1 MTEAQPASESLFPVR
16 VGERLKAAR
25 TKAGLDLSDLATR
38 TRVPLR
44 HLNALESGDYSEMP
58 SVTYSVG
65 FARSYARAVGEDEV
79 EIAAMMRNELGQS
92 TPSER
97 AQAMAFDDDDFQ
109 GPVAS
114 KRLAWTAFALFVLV
128 AAGYGL
134 WRSYWVPDTSV
145 SAPREPAAE
154 NSAETSAA
162 PAAAPAPVNP
172 SGQVVLTAKE
182 TVWVRV
188 YDAADKVLLE
198 KELAKG
204 ESWQVPADAN
214 GPMIRTGGA
223 ERIAVMIDGKEVAP
237 LGPAERTVKDV
248 GISAQALTARAA
260 PLAATPAPVAGNTT
274 ATAAPARP

>member
-1 MTEAQPASESLFPVR
+1 MTEAQSASESLFPVR

-65 FARSYARAVGEDEV
+65 FARSYARAVGEDEI

-92 TPSER
+92 TPAER
-97 AQAMAFDDDDFQ
+97 AQALAFDDDDFQ

-145 SAPREPAAE
+145 SAPAPEVVEAE
-154 NSAETSAA
+154 NGAA
-162 PAAAPAPVNP
+162 TNAAAPATPAPANPV
-172 SGQVVLTAKE
+172 GQVVLTAKE
-182 TVWVRV
+182 AVWVRV

-198 KELAKG
+198 KEMAKG

-223 ERIAVMIDGKEVAP
+223 ERIAVTIGGKEVAA

-248 GISAQALTARAA
+248 GISAQALNARTAV
-260 PLAATPAPVAGNTT
+260 PVT
-274 ATAAPARP
+274 APAQP